1 MTSRPPNGIPVSIRS
16 LRKSFGQQPVLKGL
30 EFEIRSGEIFVL
42 MGPSGS
48 GKSVFLRHLIG
59 LESPDSGEIRIGGEL
74 ATSEGVGDRFR
85 LAMVFQSGGL
95 LNSLSVAENV
105 GLMLSELRLKPPAEI
120 DRIVADRLALV
131 KLGPEVADKYPN
143 ELSGGMRKRVA
154 IARALVADPQLILFD
169 EPTSELD
176 PLVALTIGREILNLN
191 RRTGATTVVVTHDRD
206 LAFGIADRIA
216 FLLEGNIIAL
226 GSPAEIRAAQHPL
239 IQEFLAADFQTPESA
254 AMG

>member
-1 MTSRPPNGIPVSIRS
+1 
-16 LRKSFGQQPVLKGL
+16 
-30 EFEIRSGEIFVL
+30 
-42 MGPSGS
+42 
-48 GKSVFLRHLIG
+48 
-59 LESPDSGEIRIGGEL
+59 
-74 ATSEGVGDRFR
+74 
-85 LAMVFQSGGL
+85 MVFQSGGL

-176 PLVALTIGREILNLN
+176 PLVALTIGR
-191 RRTGATTVVVTHDRD
+191 
-206 LAFGIADRIA
+206 
-216 FLLEGNIIAL
+216 
-226 GSPAEIRAAQHPL
+226 
-239 IQEFLAADFQTPESA
+239 
-254 AMG
+254 